1 MIVLRPFGESQ
12 RDTVTLI
19 MLRPFGQGQRDTVT
33 LIVLRPFGQCQRD
46 TVTLIVLEP
55 FGQGQRGTVRI
66 GAGKSP
72 MSRPIPTH
80 SPRHGPKTNRRP
92 VPEAA
97 TGCGSKVFV
106 QVGSNQSC
114 NKRRPPSGRNE
125 LATQRAERDE
135 HQWHTAKTTQYSDRA
150 KRANVQRR
158 PDRSCRPLLDPSYGF
173 LGHPA
178 GTAVG
183 LAGTCTRFS
192 FSTRFQP
199 GPFECPSNGQKVRRK
214 WCGRALRALPKA
226 IRNVFRPPPEHSEI
240 CGRG

>member
-1 MIVLRPFGESQ
+1 MPKGHSHPDCARTLRA
-12 RDTVTLI
+12 
-19 MLRPFGQGQRDTVT
+19 RPKGHSPDRGRQ
-33 LIVLRPFGQCQRD
+33 
-46 TVTLIVLEP
+46 EP
-55 FGQGQRGTVRI
+55 HVE
-66 GAGKSP
+66 ADS
-72 MSRPIPTH
+72 STH